1 MTGKSPIYWRSRGGI
16 VTSRG
21 FFDEGICHPEWRA
34 NKDLHSSHMR
44 LFSSIHLKQ
53 HVEGRGDAPPHP
65 TSIPNVSST
74 CAIRNKLFNFVGACL
89 AAAVRCHLDKAQF
102 VRCGGGIGSHFDED
116 ISRASE
122 SRALLFSSMTTHLT
136 SEWMDGI
143 DRPGD
148 SRIYGPAGRT
158 PFIEIAHCISFVS
171 SRGRGR
177 ASF

>member
-1 MTGKSPIYWRSRGGI
+1 MESEQGPTY
-16 VTSRG
+16 
-21 FFDEGICHPEWRA
+21 
-34 NKDLHSSHMR
+34 SHMR

-89 AAAVRCHLDKAQF
+89 AAARRCHLDKAQF
-102 VRCGGGIGSHFDED
+102 VRCGGGVGGIGSHFDED

-122 SRALLFSSMTTHLT
+122 SRALLLTHLT

-143 DRPGD
+143 DRPCD
-148 SRIYGPAGRT
+148 SRIYGPDPFDRNSTLHIVCLEPRARAGLLLFFGPRGVQDLRT
-158 PFIEIAHCISFVS
+158 ANVTLN
-171 SRGRGR
+171 
-177 ASF
+177 

>member
-1 MTGKSPIYWRSRGGI
+1 MTKEFAIQNGVRTRTY
-16 VTSRG
+16 
-21 FFDEGICHPEWRA
+21 
-34 NKDLHSSHMR
+34 LHSSHMR
-44 LFSSIHLKQ
+44 FHLEQ

-89 AAAVRCHLDKAQF
+89 AAARRCHLDKAQF
-102 VRCGGGIGSHFDED
+102 VRCGDGGIGSHFDED

-143 DRPGD
+143 DRPCD
-148 SRIYGPAGRT
+148 SRIYGPDPFYRNSTLHIVCLEPRARAGLLLKCSEGPNNGCNPYLSPSIRR
-158 PFIEIAHCISFVS
+158 H
-171 SRGRGR
+171 
-177 ASF
+177 

>member
-65 TSIPNVSST
+65 TSIPNLSST

-89 AAAVRCHLDKAQF
+89 AAARRCHLDKAQF
-102 VRCGGGIGSHFDED
+102 VRCGGGGGIGSHFDED

-122 SRALLFSSMTTHLT
+122 RVESSSVLFNDDAPD
-136 SEWMDGI
+136 ERVDGW
-143 DRPGD
+143 DR
-148 SRIYGPAGRT
+148 SAM
-158 PFIEIAHCISFVS
+158 
-171 SRGRGR
+171 
-177 ASF
+177 

>member
-1 MTGKSPIYWRSRGGI
+1 
-16 VTSRG
+16 
-21 FFDEGICHPEWRA
+21 
-34 NKDLHSSHMR
+34 MR

-89 AAAVRCHLDKAQF
+89 AAARRCHLDKAQF
-102 VRCGGGIGSHFDED
+102 VRCGGGGIGSHFDED

-136 SEWMDGI
+136 IEWMGSI
-143 DRPGD
+143 GHVTRGFTV
-148 SRIYGPAGRT
+148 RT
-158 PFIEIAHCISFVS
+158 PFIEIAHCISF
-171 SRGRGR
+171 SRGRTLLRNGVSVG
-177 ASF
+177 AFPWQLAA